1 MDIAPAVHFV
11 LSVGAEG
18 YDMESCPNLQIKGSN
33 SNGEYVSRR
42 GCASIRLILSI
53 LALITLVS
61 STGCT
66 LISSSVQV
74 AVKDVQTWVDDSMS
88 NYRDRT
94 LAEKAWIRIRPEY
107 RAHHYKSDLKKGFL
121 AGYRAVASGGNGCT
135 PPLAPSE
142 YWGWKYQSP
151 YGQAAVRAWFQGY
164 PLGAK
169 AADQDGVGHWS
180 RVQLNIREP
189 QPFEPL
195 GETSEDLKSMP
206 EELPQQLPTVLELNE
221 SAPETESAPESL
233 TAPTTEDRA
242 AIPSSSDLPE
252 TPLSRTEQQS
262 GDSESGFAMNADFAS
277 PLGDNV
283 GSIKMAKPASDPTSD
298 LWGDA
303 NPTVKLE
310 MTGPESVDGVIESP
324 QSYDAWLRALSGDS
338 TSDGEAR
345 GAVEFQL
352 HSGSSDELPFTLE

>member
-18 YDMESCPNLQIKGSN
+18 YDMESCPNLPIKGSN
-33 SNGEYVSRR
+33 SNGECVSRR

-107 RAHHYKSDLKKGFL
+107 RVHHYKSDLKKGFL

-135 PPLAPSE
+135 PPLAPSD

-180 RVQLNIREP
+180 RVQLNIRDP
-189 QPFEPL
+189 QPFEAL
-195 GETSEDLKSMP
+195 GETSEDLKSRP
-206 EELPQQLPTVLELNE
+206 EELPQQPPTVLDPNE
-221 SAPETESAPESL
+221 SAPETESAPEAL
-233 TAPTTEDRA
+233 TASTTEDTA
-242 AIPSSSDLPE
+242 AISSSSDLPE
-252 TPLSRTEQQS
+252 TPLSRIEQQS
-262 GDSESGFAMNADFAS
+262 GDAESGFAMTADFAS
-277 PLGDNV
+277 PVGDTV

-303 NPTVKLE
+303 NPAVKLE
-310 MTGPESVDGVIESP
+310 MTGPGSVNGIIESP
-324 QSYDAWLRALSGDS
+324 QSYDDWLRSQSGES
-338 TSDGEAR
+338 AGGGEAQ
-345 GAVEFQL
+345 GAMEFQL
-352 HSGSSDELPFTLE
+352 HSRSDELPFTLE

>member
-1 MDIAPAVHFV
+1 MDIAPAVHF
-11 LSVGAEG
+11 LPSVSAEG

-33 SNGEYVSRR
+33 SNGECFSRR
-42 GCASIRLILSI
+42 RYASLRLILSI
-53 LALITLVS
+53 LPLITLVS

-74 AVKDVQTWVDDSMS
+74 AVKDVHTWVDDSMS

-107 RAHHYKSDLKKGFL
+107 RVHHYKSDLKKGFL
-121 AGYRAVASGGNGCT
+121 AGYRAVANGGNGCT
-135 PPLAPSE
+135 PPIAPSD

-189 QPFEPL
+189 QPYQAV
-195 GETSEDLKSMP
+195 GEASQDLKSML
-206 EELPQQLPTVLELNE
+206 EELPQRPPTVLELNE
-221 SAPETESAPESL
+221 SAPQTESTSEAL
-233 TAPTTEDRA
+233 TAPTSEDAA
-242 AIPSSSDLPE
+242 AIPSSSDLPN
-252 TPLSRTEQQS
+252 TPLGRIEQQS
-262 GDSESGFAMNADFAS
+262 GDSESGFTMTADFAS
-277 PLGDNV
+277 PLGDTV

-303 NPTVKLE
+303 NSAVKLG
-310 MTGPESVDGVIESP
+310 MTGPESVDGIIESP
-324 QSYDAWLRALSGDS
+324 QSYDDWLRSQGGDS
-338 TSDGEAR
+338 TTDGEAQ
-345 GAVEFQL
+345 GAIEFQL
-352 HSGSSDELPFTLE
+352 HSRSDELPFTLE